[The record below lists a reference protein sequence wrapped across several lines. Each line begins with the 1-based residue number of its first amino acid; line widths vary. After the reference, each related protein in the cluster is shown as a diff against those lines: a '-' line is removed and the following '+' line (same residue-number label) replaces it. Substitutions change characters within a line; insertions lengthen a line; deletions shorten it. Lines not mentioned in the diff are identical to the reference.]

1 MGRKKNYQTIETDTM
16 TEIETEYS
24 EDFEDVSKSCNSEN
38 SDNEVQNE
46 TVISKSVQPSPIATT
61 SNNLLKLIKPVP
73 QAQRRSSRLKNKMKA
88 KQSSNVNNSP
98 KPNSEINPTN
108 QGDSPGFYGIMKGA
122 FQDMT
127 NQIINAI
134 QTAFSRHAA
143 VNSTGTISR
152 SENSNNTKI
161 DKRIRRSRSSKS
173 KKSRSSKLIRTNEI
187 SESSDS
193 EYENET
199 SDASSECSTDTDSIN
214 TSVIAQRRSKTGFS
228 NTKLPSFTGKEK
240 WEVWINRYE
249 AVAALQ
255 NWNNTTK

>member
-46 TVISKSVQPSPIATT
+46 TVISKSVQPNPIATI

-108 QGDSPGFYGIMKGA
+108 QGDSPRF
-122 FQDMT
+122 
-127 NQIINAI
+127 
-134 QTAFSRHAA
+134 
-143 VNSTGTISR
+143 
-152 SENSNNTKI
+152 
-161 DKRIRRSRSSKS
+161 
-173 KKSRSSKLIRTNEI
+173 
-187 SESSDS
+187 
-193 EYENET
+193 
-199 SDASSECSTDTDSIN
+199 
-214 TSVIAQRRSKTGFS
+214 
-228 NTKLPSFTGKEK
+228 
-240 WEVWINRYE
+240 
-249 AVAALQ
+249 
-255 NWNNTTK
+255 

>member
-1 MGRKKNYQTIETDTM
+1 
-16 TEIETEYS
+16 
-24 EDFEDVSKSCNSEN
+24 
-38 SDNEVQNE
+38 
-46 TVISKSVQPSPIATT
+46 
-61 SNNLLKLIKPVP
+61 
-73 QAQRRSSRLKNKMKA
+73 
-88 KQSSNVNNSP
+88 
-98 KPNSEINPTN
+98 
-108 QGDSPGFYGIMKGA
+108 MKGA

-152 SENSNNTKI
+152 SENSNNTKN

-214 TSVIAQRRSKTGFS
+214 TSVIAQRRQDFPIQNS
-228 NTKLPSFTGKEK
+228 LPLQEKKNGKFG
-240 WEVWINRYE
+240 
-249 AVAALQ
+249 
-255 NWNNTTK
+255 

>member
-193 EYENET
+193 EYEN
-199 SDASSECSTDTDSIN
+199 
-214 TSVIAQRRSKTGFS
+214 
-228 NTKLPSFTGKEK
+228 
-240 WEVWINRYE
+240 
-249 AVAALQ
+249 
-255 NWNNTTK
+255 